1 MVHCKRDV
9 VEFLKRFKTNVA
21 QSDLIFIRRPEN
33 INFLIMLGMFF
44 YNAKEIIFSLTELD
58 YFAGPSVD
66 DDGSQ
71 GEIYEF
77 ATKVFGNEVYIKLKL
92 SDTGAKCISFHELIH
107 PVSFPFKKDDK

>member
-1 MVHCKRDV
+1 MVQCKIEV
-9 VEFLKRFKTNVA
+9 VEFLKRFKTNAA
-21 QSDLIFIRRPEN
+21 QTDLVFVRRQQN
-33 INFLIMLGMFF
+33 LNFLIMLGMFE
-44 YNAKEIIFSLTELD
+44 YDAKEIIFSLTEMD

-66 DDGSQ
+66 EDGSQ

-92 SDTGAKCISFHELIH
+92 SATGAKCISFHELIH

>member
-1 MVHCKRDV
+1 MVHCKKEV
-9 VEFLKRFKTNVA
+9 VEFLKRFKINVA
-21 QSDLIFIRRPEN
+21 QSDLIFIRRPDN
-33 INFLIMLGMFF
+33 LRFLIMLGMFE
-44 YNAKEIIFSLTELD
+44 YEAKEIIFSLTEMD

-66 DDGSQ
+66 EDGTQ

-77 ATKVFGNEVYIKLKL
+77 ATKVFRNDVYIKLKL

>member
-1 MVHCKRDV
+1 MVHCKKGV
-9 VEFLKRFKTNVA
+9 VEFLKRFKTNA
-21 QSDLIFIRRPEN
+21 TKSDLVFLPRQKN
-33 INFLIMLGMFF
+33 IDFLIMLGMFF

-77 ATKVFGNEVYIKLKL
+77 ATKVFGNDVYIKLKL

-107 PVSFPFKKDDK
+107 PVSFPFKKGDK